1 MRVWLCVVAV
11 LMTGCMTHPPIE
23 AAQRPAAWAQP
34 SPILAG
40 AGLGNVY
47 QVDEGVFRAE
57 QPSDAVLH
65 QLFTGALT
73 TPNGVPFKTVV
84 NLRETPIDAPLAL
97 PDSQTQLVDLSLKT
111 WDVDDQDILAFL
123 RVATNPAQRPLIVHC
138 RHGADRTGTMV
149 AAYRMVVQ
157 GWSADAALAEMQ
169 QGGFGYHPIWV
180 NLKRRI
186 EQLPVAQ
193 MRMSLGLPTQVA
205 RQ

>member
-1 MRVWLCVVAV
+1 MRVWLCVGVFV
-11 LMTGCMTHPPIE
+11 LGGCMTHPPID

-34 SPILAG
+34 STALSAL
-40 AGLGNVY
+40 GLHNVY
-47 QVDEGVFRAE
+47 QVDDGLYRAE
-57 QPSDAVLH
+57 QPSDAVLG
-65 QLFTGALT
+65 QLFDGTLT
-73 TPNGVPFKTVV
+73 TPAGVPFKTVV

-123 RVATNPAQRPLIVHC
+123 RVATNPAQRPVIVHC

-193 MRMSLGLPTQVA
+193 MRVSLGLPEQVA

>member
-1 MRVWLCVVAV
+1 MRVGLCVVV
-11 LMTGCMTHPPIE
+11 LGLGGCMTHPPID
-23 AAQRPAAWAQP
+23 AAQRPTAWAQP
-34 SPILAG
+34 SPSLSG
-40 AGLGNVY
+40 AGLNNVY
-47 QVDEGVFRAE
+47 QVDEGLYRAE
-57 QPSDAVLH
+57 QPSETVLA
-65 QLFTGALT
+65 QLFDGGLT
-73 TPNGVPFKTVV
+73 TPSGVPFKTVV
-84 NLRETPIDAPLAL
+84 NLRETPLDAPLAL
-97 PDSQTQLVDLSLKT
+97 PESQTQLVDLSLKT
-111 WDVDDQDILAFL
+111 WDVDNQDILAFL

-193 MRMSLGLPTQVA
+193 MRVSLGLPESVA

>member
-1 MRVWLCVVAV
+1 MR
-11 LMTGCMTHPPIE
+11 MTWCLLSVMMVGCMTHPPID
-23 AAQRPAAWAQP
+23 AAQRPTAWAQP
-34 SPILAG
+34 SQDLRG
-40 AGLGNVY
+40 VGMHNVY
-47 QVDEGVFRAE
+47 QVDEGLFRAE
-57 QPSDAVLH
+57 QPSDRVLG
-65 QLFTGALT
+65 QLFDGTLT
-73 TPNGVPFKTVV
+73 TPTGVPFKTVV
-84 NLRETPIDAPLAL
+84 NLRETPLDAPLAL

-111 WDVDDQDILAFL
+111 WDVEDQDILAFL
-123 RVATNPAQRPLIVHC
+123 RVATNPAQRPVIVHC

-186 EQLPVAQ
+186 AQLPVAQ
-193 MRMSLGLPTQVA
+193 MRESLGLPVHVA

>member
-1 MRVWLCVVAV
+1 
-11 LMTGCMTHPPIE
+11 MTHPPID

-34 SPILAG
+34 SPVLSQ
-40 AGLGNVY
+40 AGLQNVY
-47 QVDEGVFRAE
+47 QVDEGLYRAE
-57 QPSDAVLH
+57 QPSDEVLA
-65 QLFTGALT
+65 QLFAGKFT
-73 TPNGVPFKTVV
+73 TPAGVPFKTVV
-84 NLRETPIDAPLAL
+84 NLRETPTDAPLAL

-111 WDVDDQDILAFL
+111 WNVDDQDILAFL
-123 RVATNPAQRPLIVHC
+123 RVATNPAQRPVIVHC

-186 EQLPVAQ
+186 AQLPVAQ
-193 MRMSLGLPTQVA
+193 MRESLGLPVHVA

>member
-1 MRVWLCVVAV
+1 MRVWLCVVVV
-11 LMTGCMTHPPIE
+11 LLGGCMTHPPMD
-23 AAQRPAAWAQP
+23 AAQRPAVWAQP
-34 SPILAG
+34 SAALSQ
-40 AGLGNVY
+40 AGLQNVY
-47 QVDEGVFRAE
+47 QIDDGLYRAE
-57 QPSDAVLH
+57 QPSDDVLA
-65 QLFTGALT
+65 QLFAGTFT
-73 TPNGVPFKTVV
+73 TPAGVRFKTVV
-84 NLRETPIDAPLAL
+84 NLRETPLDAPLAL

-111 WDVDDQDILAFL
+111 WDVEDQDILAFL
-123 RVATNPAQRPLIVHC
+123 RVATNPAQRPVIVHC

-186 EQLPVAQ
+186 AQLPVVQ
-193 MRMSLGLPTQVA
+193 MRERLGLPTQVV